1 MTLAE
6 RPSRTLFVLSLIL
19 AALAAPARAQTPS
32 AGEPE
37 AAAATPSAEQPIPA
51 PIRAK
56 ILEVL
61 RLTDSAELGRQ
72 MMDQLL
78 ATFEGSTPGVPDE
91 FWSGL
96 RAELDTDALIELIV
110 PIYARHLT
118 EAELDALIAFYSSEH
133 GRSVVRKM
141 PQVMQES
148 MMAGQEWGADIA
160 RQVLERLEAG
170 GYRKSS

>member
-1 MTLAE
+1 
-6 RPSRTLFVLSLIL
+6 LFVLSLIL
-19 AALAAPARAQTPS
+19 AALAVPVRAQAPPAEEPAAAESPAS
-32 AGEPE
+32 AEPE
-37 AAAATPSAEQPIPA
+37 IPA
-51 PIRAK
+51 SLRAK

-78 ATFEGSTPGVPDE
+78 GTFEGSTPGVPDE
-91 FWSGL
+91 FWSRL
-96 RAELDTDALIELIV
+96 REELRSDDLIELIV

-133 GRSVVRKM
+133 GRSVVSKM

-148 MMAGQEWGADIA
+148 MLVGQEWGADVA
-160 RQVLERLEAG
+160 RQILERLEAS
-170 GYRKSS
+170 GYRASS

>member
-1 MTLAE
+1 MTS
-6 RPSRTLFVLSLIL
+6 RPFLVPPILLLSLV
-19 AALAAPARAQTPS
+19 ALAAPSRAQSGP
-32 AGEPE
+32 APE
-37 AAAATPSAEQPIPA
+37 SPAPAAAAAEIPA
-51 PIRAK
+51 PLRAK

-78 ATFEGSTPGVPDE
+78 GTFEGSTPGVPDE
-91 FWSGL
+91 FWSRL
-96 RAELDTDALIELIV
+96 RDELRTDDLIELIV

-133 GRSVVRKM
+133 GRSLVSKM

-148 MMAGQEWGADIA
+148 MLAGQQWGADIA
-160 RQVLERLEAG
+160 RQVMERLEASG
-170 GYRKSS
+170 FRQQG

>member
-1 MTLAE
+1 MAE

-19 AALAAPARAQTPS
+19 AALAVPAGAQSPPAEEAAPAASPAS
-32 AGEPE
+32 ADSE
-37 AAAATPSAEQPIPA
+37 IPA
-51 PIRAK
+51 SLRAK

-78 ATFEGSTPGVPDE
+78 GTFEGSTPGVPDE
-91 FWSGL
+91 FWSRL
-96 RAELDTDALIELIV
+96 RDELRTDDLIELIV

-133 GRSVVRKM
+133 GRSLVSKM

-148 MMAGQEWGADIA
+148 MLAGQEWGADIA
-160 RQVLERLEAG
+160 RQILERLEAS
-170 GYRKSS
+170 GYRASS

>member
-1 MTLAE
+1 MAE
-6 RPSRTLFVLSLIL
+6 RPSRTLFVLSLVL
-19 AALAAPARAQTPS
+19 AALAAPAWAQNPS
-32 AGEPE
+32 AVEPE
-37 AAAATPSAEQPIPA
+37 TPAGAPSAEPAIPA

-72 MMDQLL
+72 VMDQLL

-96 RAELDTDALIELIV
+96 RTELETDDLIELIV

-141 PQVMQES
+141 PQVMEES
-148 MMAGQEWGADIA
+148 MLVGQEWGSDIA
-160 RQVLERLEAG
+160 RQVLERLEAS